1 LKAIQG
7 SLICGLVVFAFGCRA
22 GHSERAELVPFR
34 GDPILQEARAVPRSP
49 ADSEPTGFEQ
59 LRIDLRSAPKGL
71 WRDAKGTFTRKSVL
85 IPLAVVGGVA
95 AVLKGNL
102 DTKDTFRDHEI
113 LSSAAN
119 DAGDLLGT
127 GAILIGGAA
136 GLYAYSLA
144 GDDEH
149 AHEASKSLF
158 GALAVTGASTLL
170 LKQVVHAKRPTGS
183 RRAFPSGHSSMAM
196 TTAAVLEES
205 YGWGVG
211 IPAYA
216 LVGLQRLDSES
227 HDVADV
233 LFGLTLGYVVGKSV
247 SDVHAQ
253 ERRYSLYADPELG
266 RIGITLH
273 LHD

>member
-1 LKAIQG
+1 MHGNLFRVLLA
-7 SLICGLVVFAFGCRA
+7 LACGCQA
-22 GHSERAELVPFR
+22 GHSDRA
-34 GDPILQEARAVPRSP
+34 AP
-49 ADSEPTGFEQ
+49 AGFEQ
-59 LRIDLRSAPKGL
+59 LRVDLRHAPRGL

-85 IPLAVVGGVA
+85 IPLAVAGGAA
-95 AVLKGNL
+95 AVLKSNL
-102 DTKDTFRDHEI
+102 ETNDYFRDHEV

-119 DAGDLLGT
+119 DAGDLFGT

-136 GLYAYSLA
+136 GLYAYSMA

-149 AHEASKSLF
+149 AHEASKALL
-158 GALAVTGASTLL
+158 GALAVTGASTLV
-170 LKQVVHAKRPTGS
+170 LKQAIDAKRPTGS

-196 TTAAVLEES
+196 TTAAVLEEY

-216 LVGLQRLDSES
+216 LVGLVGLQRLDSES

-247 SDVHAQ
+247 SDIHAE
-253 ERRYSLYADPELG
+253 ERRFSLYADPELG
-266 RIGITLH
+266 RLGLTLH
-273 LHD
+273 LRR